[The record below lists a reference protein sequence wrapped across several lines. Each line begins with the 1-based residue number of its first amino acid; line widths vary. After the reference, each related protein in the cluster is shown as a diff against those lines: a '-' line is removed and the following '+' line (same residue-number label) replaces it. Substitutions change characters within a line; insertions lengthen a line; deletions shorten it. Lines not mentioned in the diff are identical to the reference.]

1 MKQAMQTLKRC
12 FRSKQGR
19 LLFGGMVL
27 GLLAA
32 LVGSSFGLPQKQATL
47 ITMVGAIV
55 SLTCGNGFARM
66 IAIYQQ
72 TDQSA
77 Q

>member
-1 MKQAMQTLKRC
+1 M
-12 FRSKQGR
+12 
-19 LLFGGMVL
+19 L

-32 LVGSSFGLPQKQATL
+32 LAGSSFGLPQKQATL

-55 SLTCGNGFARM
+55 SLTCGNGFARI

-72 TDQSA
+72 TGQSE